1 MTNKILSREEFY
13 SQDSLVIYKE
23 FPEEIRRNY
32 DYKVSVTQGDQTCP
46 IPVYNHTMEYNL
58 LGRMVGGDLYRRF
71 AAFAFSGA
79 QVRVDIKVGFDFDTY
94 SVFPSAKNFK
104 SSYKDGVISVY
115 LDKPDYFGII
125 LDDCTN
131 TILSVIAD
139 LPEYP
144 ADIPEKDGEGVIFVD
159 SWRDT
164 EDGILRI
171 TEPSTTLYIAPGAVL
186 NARVLIE
193 AEATGTKVIGR
204 GAILDP
210 FEDIYHY
217 DINFGG
223 SEGRG
228 YKMCI
233 IKADNC
239 LYDGPVC
246 MDARCFNITTGG
258 NNITVRNYKVFCSM
272 MTSDGFT
279 TGGNNNHFEHCWIYN
294 GDNGIVMSGGD
305 HHVYRDITI
314 GTTCK
319 ALFPQITTT
328 NMYLENIYVFRV
340 GEPAITNVYNNTEPR
355 NVSITINNFD
365 LIDCTNLPAFFQGQN
380 MGTLPKEIT
389 FNNVSL
395 PTMSGKSDPH
405 REKPNGTINI
415 LAIMKNPEKLFTEN
429 YTLNFN
435 NLYIDGKAIESF
447 DDVVVN
453 REFNNT
459 YNISNDGTYTP
470 CKRDL
475 HIANYRSNGR
485 VYVGAMRVGFGG
497 EVVIENGEFYLP
509 AKEITKYVRTTSQ
522 PTTTEINGALYV
534 RSSDLALLDTVE
546 KAEVISGDL
555 HITLKQ
561 KKGNLLTP
569 DEGKI
574 SRISEN
580 ACFLVDLVVE
590 HEGDDTIYACYA
602 HRDECRGGIS
612 IMVTPE
618 VKIYGAGD
626 YTFSF
631 DARCDD
637 ETESVIKYG
646 WNYDNIDNSYGLDLE
661 ATIGGKWTHH
671 NITLNVTEEMVACE
685 QFLVKING
693 TTMKKYSLK
702 NLEITKN

>member
-1 MTNKILSREEFY
+1 MTNKTLSREDFY

-23 FPEEIRRNY
+23 FPEEIRRNH
-32 DYKVSVTQGDQTCP
+32 DYKVTVTQGDQTRS

-71 AAFAFSGA
+71 ATFAFSGA
-79 QVRVDIKVGFDFDTY
+79 QVRVDIKVSFDFDTY

-104 SSYKDGVISVY
+104 STYKDGVISVY

-131 TILSVIAD
+131 SILSVIAD

-144 ADIPEKDGEGVIFVD
+144 ADIPEKDGEGVIYVEG
-159 SWRDT
+159 WKDT
-164 EDGILRI
+164 EKGVLEI
-171 TEPSTTLYIAPGAVL
+171 TEPNTTLYIAPGAIL
-186 NARVLIE
+186 NARVTVE
-193 AEATGTKVIGR
+193 ASAVGTKIIGR

-233 IKADNC
+233 IRADNC

-279 TGGNNNHFEHCWIYN
+279 TGGKNNHFEHCWIYN

-340 GEPAITNVYNNTEPR
+340 GEPAITNVYNNTTPR
-355 NVSITINNFD
+355 DVTITINNFD

-380 MGTLPKEIT
+380 MGTLDKEIT
-389 FNNVSL
+389 FNNVSM

-405 REKPNGTINI
+405 KEKPDGIINN
-415 LAIMKNPEKLFTEN
+415 LVIMKNPEKLFTEN

-447 DDVVVN
+447 DDVAVN
-453 REFNNT
+453 REYNNT

-470 CKRDL
+470 CKRDM
-475 HIANYRSNGR
+475 HVANYRSNGR
-485 VYVGAMRVGFGG
+485 VYVGALRVAFGG
-497 EVVIENGEFYLP
+497 EVIIESGEFYLP
-509 AKEITKYVRTTSQ
+509 AKEIVKFVRTNDE
-522 PTTTEINGALYV
+522 PKTTEINGVLYV
-534 RSSDLALLDTVE
+534 KSSDLALLDTVE
-546 KAEVISGDL
+546 DAQVRSGDL
-555 HITLKQ
+555 HITMKQ

-580 ACFLVDLVVE
+580 VCFQVDLVVE

-618 VKIYGAGD
+618 VKMYGAGE
-626 YTFSF
+626 YTFTF
-631 DARCDD
+631 DARCDEGED
-637 ETESVIKYG
+637 GKLY
-646 WNYDNIDNSYGLDLE
+646 YGLVRDNADNYYRTDAESSL
-661 ATIGGKWTHH
+661 TGDWSRLSVTMS
-671 NITLNVTEEMVACE
+671 VTEDMLRDPLFIFRMTADKMV
-685 QFLVKING
+685 
-693 TTMKKYSLK
+693 KYSLK
-702 NLEITKN
+702 NFAFSKK